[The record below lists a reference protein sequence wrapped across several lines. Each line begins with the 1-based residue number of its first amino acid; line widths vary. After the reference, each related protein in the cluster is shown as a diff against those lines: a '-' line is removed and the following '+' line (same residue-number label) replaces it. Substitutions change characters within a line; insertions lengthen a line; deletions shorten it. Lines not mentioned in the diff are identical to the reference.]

1 MQSCTTCI
9 ILLYR
14 RTYKTF
20 VPSYKTFVP
29 YGGIQSTQQYI
40 YKYVG
45 VIHYSHIIQYAAEKN
60 TEGYI
65 IMIERYSLPE
75 MAAIWS
81 AAHKTDLWLR
91 VELLVC
97 EGWAREGIIPEEAMA
112 KIRQAGYN
120 AERMQEIEQ
129 ETHHDVISFLRSIQ
143 EQLGLEGRFI
153 HLGLTSSDVLD
164 TGLAAQ
170 LKEAGVLLSTSLAEL
185 VQTVAE
191 AAVRYKYT
199 LMAGRTHGIHAE
211 PTTFGLKLALW
222 VDELRRG
229 QQRLAAA
236 LEQVTVGKI
245 SGAVGTHATIPPQI
259 EEFVCEEMG
268 LGVAPVSSQIV
279 QRDRHAHFM
288 TSLALLGSSLEKMAQ
303 EIRHLQRTELSEAFE
318 PFAAGQ
324 QGSSAM
330 PHKRNPEL
338 CERICGLARVLR
350 GFSLTAMENIAL
362 WHERDISHS
371 SAERIILPDACALI
385 HYMLHTFT
393 NVISGLDVDEQR
405 MQENLNMTGGLVFSQ
420 RILLALI
427 DKGVG
432 RQEAYKMVQRN
443 AKKVWGIASSG
454 AIPGPALLEAL
465 GSDSEVTEYL
475 SRSELAELTNTDYY
489 VKYIDTAFKRL
500 GL

>member
-1 MQSCTTCI
+1 
-9 ILLYR
+9 
-14 RTYKTF
+14 
-20 VPSYKTFVP
+20 
-29 YGGIQSTQQYI
+29 
-40 YKYVG
+40 
-45 VIHYSHIIQYAAEKN
+45 
-60 TEGYI
+60 
-65 IMIERYSLPE
+65 MIERYSLPA

-81 AAHKTDLWLR
+81 VSHKTDKWLE

-97 EGWAREGIIPEEAMA
+97 EGWAREGVIPSEAIE
-112 KIRQAGYN
+112 KIRGAGYN

-143 EQLGLEGRFI
+143 EELGPEGRFI

-170 LKEAGVLLSTSLAEL
+170 MKEAGVLLSTALAEL
-185 VQTVAE
+185 VQVVSR
-191 AAVRYKYT
+191 AAVQYKYS

-211 PTTFGLKLALW
+211 PITFGLKLALW

-245 SGAVGTHATIPPQI
+245 SGAVGTHATVPPQI
-259 EEFVCEEMG
+259 EEFVCESMG
-268 LGVAPVSSQIV
+268 LGVAAVSSQIV
-279 QRDRHAHFM
+279 QRDRHAYFI
-288 TSLALLGSSLEKMAQ
+288 TTLALLGSSLEKMAQ
-303 EIRHLQRTELSEAFE
+303 EIRHLQRAELSEAFE

-350 GFSLTAMENIAL
+350 GFAVTAMENVAL

-371 SAERIILPDACALI
+371 SAERIIIPDACTLL
-385 HYMLHTFT
+385 HYMLHIFT
-393 NVISGLDVDEQR
+393 NVMSGLQVDEER
-405 MQENLNMTGGLVFSQ
+405 MLANLNMTGGLVFSQ
-420 RILLALI
+420 RVLLALI

-443 AKKVWGIASSG
+443 AKKVWSMTSKG
-454 AIPGPALLEAL
+454 AVKGPALLETL
-465 GSDSEVTEYL
+465 GADAEVAEYL
-475 SRSELAELTNTDYY
+475 SKDELAELTNTDYY
-489 VKYIDTAFKRL
+489 VKYIDTAFTRL

>member
-1 MQSCTTCI
+1 
-9 ILLYR
+9 
-14 RTYKTF
+14 
-20 VPSYKTFVP
+20 
-29 YGGIQSTQQYI
+29 
-40 YKYVG
+40 
-45 VIHYSHIIQYAAEKN
+45 
-60 TEGYI
+60 
-65 IMIERYSLPE
+65 MIERYSLPE
-75 MAAIWS
+75 MAATWS
-81 AAHKTDLWLR
+81 TQHKTDTWLR

-97 EGWAREGIIPEEAMA
+97 EGWVREGVIPPDAME
-112 KIRQAGYN
+112 KIRHASYN
-120 AERMQEIEQ
+120 MQRISEIEQ

-143 EQLGLEGRFI
+143 EQLGPEGRYI

-170 LKEAGVLLSTSLAEL
+170 LKEAGVLLTASLAEL
-185 VQTVAE
+185 VRVVEQ
-191 AAVRYKYT
+191 AAMKYKYT

-211 PTTFGLKLALW
+211 PITFGLKLALW

-229 QQRLAAA
+229 QQRLAVA

-245 SGAVGTHATIPPQI
+245 SGAVGTHATVPPQI
-259 EEFVCEEMG
+259 EEFVCEQMG
-268 LGVAPVSSQIV
+268 LGVEPVSSQIV
-279 QRDRHAHFM
+279 QRDRHAHFI
-288 TSLALLGSSLEKMAQ
+288 TTLALIGCSLEKMAQ
-303 EIRHLQRTELSEAFE
+303 EIRHLQRTEVSEVFE

-350 GFSLTAMENIAL
+350 GFAVTAMENVAL

-371 SAERIILPDACALI
+371 SAERIIIPDACTLL
-385 HYMLHTFT
+385 HYLLRTFT
-393 NVISGLDVDEQR
+393 DVVAGLQVEAER
-405 MQENLNMTGGLVFSQ
+405 MRTNLDMTGGLVFSQ

-443 AKKVWGIASSG
+443 AKKVWSMASKG
-454 AIPGPALLEAL
+454 AIAGPALVDAL
-465 GSDSEVTEYL
+465 KEDAEVTCYL
-475 SRSELAELTNTDYY
+475 SLSELLELTDTDYY
-489 VKYIDTAFKRL
+489 VKYIDTAFARL